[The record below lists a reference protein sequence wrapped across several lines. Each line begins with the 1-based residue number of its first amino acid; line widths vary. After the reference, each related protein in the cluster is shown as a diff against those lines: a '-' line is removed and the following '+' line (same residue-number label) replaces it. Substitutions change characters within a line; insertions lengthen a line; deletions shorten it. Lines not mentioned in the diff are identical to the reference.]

1 MKWFMKL
8 GMICTILV
16 LAACSSDDTGKSEES
31 SRLDQADSSAD
42 MVQTNEKGQDQT
54 ATEEQ
59 AENQKD
65 TNTDNRM
72 IMYHARLTLNIKDID
87 GAVEDITS
95 RTNQIN
101 GYVVETTS
109 TNRDQHVQSHMTV
122 RIPNP
127 ELQSFTKELEK
138 LSEKV
143 VEKHVRGEDV
153 TEEYTDLESRLKAK
167 KAVENRLLEF
177 MKGAEKTE
185 DLLNIS
191 KDLAKVQEEIEQME
205 GRMKYLENRTEF
217 AEVTI
222 TLKDI
227 SVNVPGIAE
236 KDLQTGERIQKAFT
250 NSLNQLS
257 SFFSGLIVF
266 LIGYS
271 PFLIILAIFGGS
283 IWFFKNR
290 KNKKDTES

>member
-31 SRLDQADSSAD
+31 NRLDQADSSAD
-42 MVQTNEKGQDQT
+42 MVQSNEKGQDQMG
-54 ATEEQ
+54 TEEQ
-59 AENQKD
+59 VEHQKD

-87 GAVEDITS
+87 RAVEDITS

-101 GYVVETTS
+101 GYVVETAS
-109 TNRDQHVQSHMTV
+109 MNRDENVQSHMTL

-127 ELQSFTKELEK
+127 ELQSFIKKLEK

-143 VEKHVRGEDV
+143 VEKRVRGEDV

-167 KAVENRLLEF
+167 KVVENRLLDF
-177 MKGAEKTE
+177 MKGAKKTE

-205 GRMKYLENRTEF
+205 GKIKYLENRTEF
-217 AEVTI
+217 AEVSI
-222 TLKDI
+222 TLNDI

-236 KDLQTGERIQKAFT
+236 EDLQTGERIQKAFT

-257 SFFSGLIVF
+257 SFFSGAVVF

-271 PFLIILAIFGGS
+271 PFLIMLVIFGGA
-283 IWFFKNR
+283 IWFFKKR
-290 KNKKDTES
+290 KVHKDTDS